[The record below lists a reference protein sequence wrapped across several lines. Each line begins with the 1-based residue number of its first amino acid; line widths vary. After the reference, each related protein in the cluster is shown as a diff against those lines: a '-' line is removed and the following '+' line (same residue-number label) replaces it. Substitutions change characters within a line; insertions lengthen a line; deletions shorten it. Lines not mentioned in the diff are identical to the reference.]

1 VEKSSTSS
9 SSQGP
14 RLVVA
19 SQPEAPQDESPPAD
33 SRKDW
38 GLKATL
44 RDPRLALAV
53 LLGIALLALLAQS
66 WRAQQ
71 LSGQVGALENR
82 LEAAQQLIERHEV
95 HLQRVQGSV
104 GSLLE
109 EVREL
114 DRLVKRSPG
123 RRAEAAG
130 EP

>member
-123 RRAEAAG
+123 RREEAAG

>member
-1 VEKSSTSS
+1 MEKSSTSS